1 MTSEPT
7 LVGHWRKSSTDAA
20 TPRYPDQ
27 LEFRADGT
35 YRGRA
40 SAPGTFVVWDVGTYR
55 VSGETLRMS
64 TATDAVVAYRLSRT
78 ADGLR
83 IVDDRGVE
91 ISYARE
97 A

>member
-1 MTSEPT
+1 MTSDPT
-7 LVGHWRKSSTDAA
+7 LVGHWRKASSDAA
-20 TPRYPDQ
+20 AQRYPDH

-40 SAPGTFVVWDVGTYR
+40 SAPGTFVVWDVGSYR
-55 VSGETLRMS
+55 VQGETLRMS
-64 TATDAVVAYRLSRT
+64 TATDAIVAYRLSAI
-78 ADGLR
+78 ADRLG
-83 IVDDRGVE
+83 IVDERGVE